1 MAPPAGRISPAR
13 YLWVF
18 AAIVVVLY
26 ALVFGTGN
34 HKASPKLGID
44 LSGGTSV
51 TLTARTS
58 NGQPPT
64 KDSLNQAK
72 QIIEQRVNGLGVT
85 GSNVVLNGNNIVIT
99 VPGNQGE
106 QAKSLGQTA
115 KLGFRKVLQET
126 AGTAPAPATIPGKSA
141 PPSTSGKSAP
151 TSSAPSGSQGASQ
164 SPKPQGAPMPA
175 AGPTTQPAPPA
186 TPSNGSHD
194 AKTAQAI
201 QQAKKARQS
210 TDPKAQQRE
219 LAKLN
224 CAQGHD
230 DVLRGNDDPKL
241 PLVTCGRDGN
251 KYVLGPVFLQGTQIS
266 NASATTNPQGAGYV
280 INLSFKSAGA
290 KTWANFTSKNVHK
303 QAAFVLDTEVVSA
316 PQIQQP
322 ILDGNTQ
329 ISGKFSQQ
337 EAQDL
342 ANILKYGSLPLS
354 FDSSDAKTVSASLGL
369 ASLEA
374 GLIAGGI
381 GLALVLIYCLFYYR
395 VLGLLTVASLALSG
409 IMVYAVLV
417 LLGRWIGYSLDLAGI
432 AGFIIAIGITAD
444 SFVIFFERLKDEV
457 REGRTFRS
465 AVPKA
470 WVRARRTI
478 LASDAVSFLAAVVLY
493 VLAVGDVQGFAFT
506 LGMSTALDLV
516 VVFLVTHPMVV
527 YASRSKRLA
536 NPKLSGLGGTRRARP
551 RPSAAAVTT
560 AGKGV

>member
-1 MAPPAGRISPAR
+1 
-13 YLWVF
+13 
-18 AAIVVVLY
+18 
-26 ALVFGTGN
+26 
-34 HKASPKLGID
+34 
-44 LSGGTSV
+44 
-51 TLTARTS
+51 
-58 NGQPPT
+58 
-64 KDSLNQAK
+64 SLNQAK

-85 GSNVVLNGNNIVIT
+85 GSSVVLDGNNIVIT

-126 AGTAPAPATIPGKSA
+126 AGTAPATTSGKTP
-141 PPSTSGKSAP
+141 PPSTSGKSASP
-151 TSSAPSGSQGASQ
+151 STAPSQSQGASQ

-175 AGPTTQPAPPA
+175 AGPTTQPPPPA
-186 TPSNGSHD
+186 NPSNGSED
-194 AKTAQAI
+194 AKTAKAI
-201 QQAKKARQS
+201 QQARKARQS
-210 TDPKAQQRE
+210 TDPKAQQQE

-224 CAQGHD
+224 CAPGHD

-251 KYVLGPVFLQGTQIS
+251 KYVLGPVFLQGTEIS
-266 NASATTNPQGAGYV
+266 NASATTNPQGAGFV

-290 KTWANFTSKNVHK
+290 KIWGDFTSKNVHK

-316 PQIQQP
+316 PQIQQA

-369 ASLEA
+369 ASMEA

-409 IMVYAVLV
+409 TMVYAVLV

-493 VLAVGDVQGFAFT
+493 ILAVGDVKGFAFT
-506 LGMSTALDLV
+506 LGMSTVLDLV

-536 NPKLSGLGGTRRARP
+536 NPRLSGLGGRGRARP
-551 RPSAAAVTT
+551 RPAAAAVTT
-560 AGKGV
+560 AGKGA